1 MNGRRLK
8 DFSSNELFCGDD
20 LFSQFCVYYCYY
32 WLNDTK
38 NVESKE
44 ALPTLK
50 IYHSNP
56 HFTHEESRQVEFPFR
71 LGVIHKLRKQDFGYF

>member
-20 LFSQFCVYYCYY
+20 LYSQFCVYYCYC

-38 NVESKE
+38 NIESKE

-50 IYHSNP
+50 N
-56 HFTHEESRQVEFPFR
+56 FHEVSWKLTETILASHVFR
-71 LGVIHKLRKQDFGYF
+71 LGC